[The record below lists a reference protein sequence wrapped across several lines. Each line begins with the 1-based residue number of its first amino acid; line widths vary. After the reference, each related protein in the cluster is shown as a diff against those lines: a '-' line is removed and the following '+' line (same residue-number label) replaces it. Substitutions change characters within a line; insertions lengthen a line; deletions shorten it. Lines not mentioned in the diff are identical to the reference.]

1 MSNEQIIFAGVKW
14 FSLQRLFFTQ
24 QTSTT
29 FSKSGTKR
37 VNKEETFLG
46 KYLICILLVK
56 LIIYI
61 FAIFAL

>member
-37 VNKEETFLG
+37 VNKEETFL
-46 KYLICILLVK
+46 
-56 LIIYI
+56 
-61 FAIFAL
+61 